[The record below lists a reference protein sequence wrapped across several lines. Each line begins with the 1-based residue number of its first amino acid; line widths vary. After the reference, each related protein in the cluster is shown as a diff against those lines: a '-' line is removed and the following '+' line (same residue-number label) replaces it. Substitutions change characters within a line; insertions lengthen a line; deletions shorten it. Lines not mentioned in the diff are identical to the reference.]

1 MEKEEWDKDKNKMIS
16 TGEKEKVNNATALWT
31 RAKNQ
36 VKKDQYEEFYKSL
49 SYDSEGPL
57 NTFMQR

>member
-16 TGEKEKVNNATALWT
+16 TGENEKVNNATALWT

-36 VKKDQYEEFYKSL
+36 VKKDQYEEFISFVL
-49 SYDSEGPL
+49 
-57 NTFMQR
+57 